1 MTALHDPALDPGA
14 SIVDFCGVLRAR
26 AAAAGLDAAPPRAA
40 ANDLDSPDNIVAF
53 PAAATARPPLRQQSR
68 AAIEPDLGDFDP
80 VKACEDLVERFRTM
94 HEALIDLVVTCR
106 DFETA
111 GNGTLGDASE
121 LLVNLATLSMS
132 TDRFQEQLVVAV
144 DGAFR

>member
-14 SIVDFCGVLRAR
+14 SVVDFGGVLRAR
-26 AAAAGLDAAPPRAA
+26 RGAGPDRPDRAPADRDTGAG
-40 ANDLDSPDNIVAF
+40 DNIVAF
-53 PAAATARPPLRQQSR
+53 PAAAARPPRRR
-68 AAIEPDLGDFDP
+68 AARADFGDFDP
-80 VKACEDLVERFRTM
+80 VQACETLVERFRTM

-106 DFETA
+106 DFEATGGA
-111 GNGTLGDASE
+111 LGDASE